1 MAEELYFSFKQYC
14 GVRETGDHLLHMPVR
29 VGQDTLP
36 NELEMLLT
44 FVSKGNFVS
53 YKNVSLAE
61 VLIWF
66 VLEKLEAYYKT
77 CPKEAEIAG
86 EKMISILES
95 LETDD
100 DTFPEYSI
108 QHIRDMIHA

>member
-1 MAEELYFSFKQYC
+1 MEKEQYFSFKQYC
-14 GVRETGDHLLHMPVR
+14 GVEEKGDLLQLPVR
-29 VGQDTLP
+29 IGPDTLP
-36 NELEMLLT
+36 DELEMLLT

-53 YKNVSLAE
+53 HKNVSLAE

-66 VLEKLEAYYKT
+66 VTEKLEAYYKT
-77 CPKEAEIAG
+77 CPEEAEIAG

>member
-1 MAEELYFSFKQYC
+1 MKKDLYFSFKQYY
-14 GVRETGDHLLHMPVR
+14 GIQENGDHLLYLPVR
-29 VGQDTLP
+29 IGPDTLP
-36 NELEMLLT
+36 NELEMLLM

-61 VLIWF
+61 LLIWC
-66 VLEKLEAYYKT
+66 VLEKLDAYYRK
-77 CPKEAEIAG
+77 CPEEARIAG

>member
-14 GVRETGDHLLHMPVR
+14 GVRETGDHLLYVPVR
-29 VGQDTLP
+29 VGQDTLTD
-36 NELEMLLT
+36 ELEMLLT

-77 CPKEAEIAG
+77 CPEEAEIAG
-86 EKMISILES
+86 DTMISILES

-108 QHIRDMIHA
+108 QHIRNMIHA

>member
-1 MAEELYFSFKQYC
+1 MAEELYFSFKKYC

-77 CPKEAEIAG
+77 CPEEAEIAG